1 MQNDLYRRALAFRE
15 QNTKVIDDYAQ
26 FKQELEEPG
35 GFFWAHWS
43 GEREAEDRLQ
53 EETKATIRCIPFE
66 GFKEQGKCLITGKPS
81 SQRVLIAK
89 AYRLVCA
96 TSTVKNDTEPMD
108 GGVVKKSLFV
118 TVLMTILCGVLWI
131 LFLAAT
137 HQAAVPEID
146 TPTHA
151 SAPAIAVQR

>member
-1 MQNDLYRRALAFRE
+1 
-15 QNTKVIDDYAQ
+15 
-26 FKQELEEPG
+26 
-35 GFFWAHWS
+35 
-43 GEREAEDRLQ
+43 
-53 EETKATIRCIPFE
+53 
-66 GFKEQGKCLITGKPS
+66 
-81 SQRVLIAK
+81 
-89 AYRLVCA
+89 
-96 TSTVKNDTEPMD
+96 MD